1 MADEMAQI
9 CQLEIQGV
17 TFVVKGTVAAAQA
30 IMRMLKEI
38 FNVSRDFKHW
48 AEDKSLH
55 RAGEK
60 HTLSDI
66 LKLSEG
72 GPPELLNVREEVLDE
87 LMGQAKSKGLHY
99 ALAVDFDTSDGF
111 RQVMVPA
118 QEFSA
123 LAAIYKAVCQKQLVE
138 DRAVLDGHSK
148 NVAETEEKL
157 LGKTENAVG
166 GLNPELKAE
175 IDKLH
180 VQLEN
185 YKQARDEAAKWV
197 SYGEEVINSENLSIS
212 LMDYLKMAKGTE
224 FEVNP
229 EKAMAEWN
237 MGVEIGKEMTLKE
250 LLQPVRDK
258 SCMPE
263 SKMSF
268 YVPKLGALITRAF
281 NVDNETG
288 LVYSTYALKT
298 DKGETVN
305 FSDRNMTAQQ
315 WNDKVLPELLD
326 KAGSLEGTLCRVFD
340 TQEKALDFGR
350 YHDKVTPQSEIDIVN
365 KVKAGEPVFSS
376 AENEQEIKRAVSEM
390 EKIRSSAKNNSTNIT
405 ITAEPH
411 QLTRQQGK
419 LVLHLNETETLLF
432 GSVQNEH
439 MENGRCVFEIGEKDE
454 VFHVK
459 RSLQDP
465 TRNQVMSISA
475 AEGKQFAD
483 NLASASNPQ
492 VQAPVAAAHHKP
504 GGR

>member
-55 RAGEK
+55 HAGEK
-60 HTLSDI
+60 YKLSDI

-72 GPPELLNVREEVLDE
+72 GPPELLSVRDVVVDEV
-87 LMGQAKSKGLHY
+87 MAQAKAKGLHF
-99 ALAVDFDTSDGF
+99 ARAIDFDKDDGET
-111 RQVMVPA
+111 PILIPP
-118 QEFSA
+118 QEATAF
-123 LAAIYKAVCQKQLVE
+123 AAIYKAVCQKQLVE
-138 DRAVLDGHSK
+138 DRAALEGHNK

-197 SYGEEVINSENLSIS
+197 EYGENVINSENLTIS

-224 FEVNP
+224 FETNP

-237 MGVEIGKEMTLKE
+237 MGVEMGKEMTLKE

-268 YVPKLGALITRAF
+268 YVPKLGALITRVF
-281 NVDNETG
+281 NEDKEAG

-298 DKGETVN
+298 DKGEVVE
-305 FSDRNMTAQQ
+305 FSDRNMTAQY
-315 WNDKVLPELLD
+315 WNDKVLPDMLD

-340 TQEKALDFGR
+340 TQEKAMDYGK
-350 YHDKVTPQSEIDIVN
+350 YHDKVTPQSEIDIIN

-376 AENEQEIKRAVSEM
+376 AENEQEIKRAVSET
-390 EKIRSSAKNNSTNIT
+390 EKIRNSAKMNSTNIT
-405 ITAEPH
+405 IMAEPH
-411 QLTRQQGK
+411 QLTRQGGK
-419 LVLHLNETETLLF
+419 LVLHLSATETLLF

-439 MENGRCVFEIGEKDE
+439 IENGRCVFEIGEKDE

-459 RSLQDP
+459 QSLQDP

-492 VQAPVAAAHHKP
+492 AQAPVAAAHHKP